1 MSSDAGEQAQ
11 TVSTTPGVAGGEGCS
26 VTCRPNPYC
35 LAAADIL
42 VEEGVCGDRSAAVA
56 WLSEAGLVS
65 HRSLFFRSIDRVKAA
80 QRTGIA
86 RDTGGLD
93 ELTAEERDFS
103 EEHGSSHLQGG
114 KRESFF
120 QAVFRIL
127 FTRPPTG

>member
-1 MSSDAGEQAQ
+1 MSSDAGEESQ
-11 TVSTTPGVAGGEGCS
+11 TVSTTPGVASSEGWS

-42 VEEGVCGDRSAAVA
+42 VEEGVCDDRSAAIA

-80 QRTGIA
+80 HRTGTA
-86 RDTGGLD
+86 RDTYALD
-93 ELTAEERDFS
+93 DQTAEESDLHA
-103 EEHGSSHLQGG
+103 EHGSSHLHGG

-120 QAVFRIL
+120 QAVFHIL
-127 FTRPPTG
+127 FTRPPAG